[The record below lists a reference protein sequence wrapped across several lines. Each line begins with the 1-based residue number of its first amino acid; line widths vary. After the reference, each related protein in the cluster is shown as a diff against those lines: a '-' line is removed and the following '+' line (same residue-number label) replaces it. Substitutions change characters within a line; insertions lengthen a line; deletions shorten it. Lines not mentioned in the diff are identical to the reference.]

1 MSSDTI
7 IRVSKTERYAII
19 DKQFLDEDARLTWKA
34 KGLLT
39 YFLAKPDGWQ
49 IRRSDLI
56 KRSADGKDSVSAGLK
71 ELEQFGY
78 LERKMVRQ
86 NGKFGYENI
95 IHERPEILDIKPFPP
110 GRKIRSGSTVAENP
124 LRKIRCLVINKNKDK
139 DQQPEVDLI
148 TIVDPVS
155 DEKDAVAAVVVSSQ
169 PEIMIEKQDGPAT
182 DDGTEKK
189 AMTPTP
195 ATTKGVINV
204 KLMDK
209 PARPLAATAAADK
222 PDKPHVTLR
231 EVQKVNNYAVGRGL
245 AHAAGNYTRPRGFTA
260 DPAVKEVINYAAE
273 RGVSNMNGNLALTLL
288 TGAGGNLDLVKGAV
302 DRFAKFAYTSPVH
315 KPNRVLIDA
324 LDWPPEVKFDRNIYK
339 QNLSEEREKRLA
351 EKEKKYENIYLS

>member
-86 NGKFGYENI
+86 GGKFGYENI

-110 GRKIRSGSTVAENP
+110 GRKIRSGSTVAEKP
-124 LRKIRCLVINKNKDK
+124 LRKIRRVLNNNNNKYK
-139 DQQPEVDLI
+139 DQQQRSISDLTSI
-148 TIVDPVS
+148 ADQS
-155 DEKDAVAAVVVSSQ
+155 NHEKSVVVDSTNQLDSIKKIMAYAKGKGIEVFEDCARDFLDAAASS
-169 PEIMIEKQDGPAT
+169 ERA
-182 DDGTEKK
+182 KK
-189 AMTPTP
+189 A
-195 ATTKGVINV
+195 V
-204 KLMDK
+204 DW
-209 PARPLAATAAADK
+209 
-222 PDKPHVTLR
+222 
-231 EVQKVNNYAVGRGL
+231 
-245 AHAAGNYTRPRGFTA
+245 
-260 DPAVKEVINYAAE
+260 AAE
-273 RGVSNMNGNLALTLL
+273 VASSKVRRGERVRNPAGLL
-288 TGAGGNLDLVKGAV
+288 FKGLHINSGAKLDPE
-302 DRFAKFAYTSPVH
+302 S
-315 KPNRVLIDA
+315 
-324 LDWPPEVKFDRNIYK
+324 LD
-339 QNLSEEREKRLA
+339 SERKKRLA
-351 EKEKKYENIYLS
+351 EKEDRYRELYLS